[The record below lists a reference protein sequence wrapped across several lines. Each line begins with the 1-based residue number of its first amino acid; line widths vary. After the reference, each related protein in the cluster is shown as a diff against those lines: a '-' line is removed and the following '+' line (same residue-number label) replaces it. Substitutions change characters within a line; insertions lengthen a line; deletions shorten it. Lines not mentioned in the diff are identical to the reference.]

1 MNSDYFYNQTS
12 AFKRFL
18 SFSLILITLLL
29 FLFEIFSQNNIIKKV
44 EIDSQSELVKIA
56 SENFVGKSIY
66 QINDN
71 ELSKLSSL
79 DPSINSIVITSFID
93 HTLNLKLIFFEKIAI
108 VEDLRR
114 NPLRKMVLLKN
125 GSYVDF
131 DNENLPTVKI
141 TNGPVDAGFDGEL
154 VSFFSTLGI
163 YELNLENSV
172 FEYNGSEFKGTL
184 LGLELNFGPM
194 IDLGSKAA
202 SLKDVFKTD
211 NCLGSI
217 IFQGSD
223 SFISDCNI

>member
-1 MNSDYFYNQTS
+1 LNSDYFYNQTS

>member
-1 MNSDYFYNQTS
+1 M
-12 AFKRFL
+12 
-18 SFSLILITLLL
+18 
-29 FLFEIFSQNNIIKKV
+29 FEIFSQNNIIKKV
-44 EIDSQSELVKIA
+44 EIDSQSELVEIA
-56 SENFVGKSIY
+56 SENFVGKSFY
-66 QINDN
+66 QIDDN

-79 DPSINSIVITSFID
+79 DPSINSIVITSFFD
-93 HTLNLKLIFFEKIAI
+93 HTLNLKLIYFEKIAI

-114 NPLRKMVLLKN
+114 KPLRKMVLLKN

-163 YELNLENSV
+163 YELNLENSI

-194 IDLGSKAA
+194 VDLGSKAA

-211 NCLGSI
+211 DCLGSI

>member
-1 MNSDYFYNQTS
+1 LNSDYFYNQTS
-12 AFKRFL
+12 AYKRFL

>member
-1 MNSDYFYNQTS
+1 MNSNYFYNQTS

-56 SENFVGKSIY
+56 SENFVGKTIY

-93 HTLNLKLIFFEKIAI
+93 HTLNLKIIFFEKIAI